1 MDFVAE
7 INLQNK
13 IIPIYNSD
21 HDVLKRLKKNIPL
34 NFKVTQPRNYEFHKK
49 AMALFN
55 LGFENQE
62 KINSFDNYRKLMVMK
77 AGFYTIE
84 MSGAKP
90 VPFADSLSY
99 SSMDNN
105 KFAEVYSRVL
115 DVIAKELGLGSSEVD
130 KEIIS
135 FM

>member
-1 MDFVAE
+1 MKFTAE
-7 INLQNK
+7 IDYKNK
-13 IIPIYNSD
+13 INPLYNSD
-21 HDVLKRLKKNIPL
+21 YDVLKRLKKNTPL
-34 NFKVTQPRNYEFHKK
+34 NFNVTQPRNYEFHKK

-62 KINSFDNYRKLMVMK
+62 KINSFDNYRKIITMK
-77 AGFYTIE
+77 AGFFSTEITDKGTVY
-84 MSGAKP
+84 
-90 VPFADSLSY
+90 FADSLSY

-105 KFAEVYSRVL
+105 KFAEVYSKVL
-115 DVIAKELGLGSSEVD
+115 DVIAKELGLGSSELD

>member
-1 MDFVAE
+1 MELWGQFSLDKKLMPLYGTDYDKVAKIKTKTE
-7 INLQNK
+7 YLIK
-13 IIPIYNSD
+13 IIE
-21 HDVLKRLKKNIPL
+21 
-34 NFKVTQPRNYEFHKK
+34 PRNPKFHRK
-49 AMALFN
+49 AFALFQ
-55 LGFENQE
+55 LGFQNQE
-62 KINSFDNYRKLMVMK
+62 KINSFPNYRNLMTIK

-84 MSGAKP
+84 MSGDKQ

-105 KFAEVYSRVL
+105 KFAEVYSKVL

-130 KEIIS
+130 EEIIS

>member
-1 MDFVAE
+1 MKFTAQLDY
-7 INLQNK
+7 QNK
-13 IIPIYNSD
+13 ISPLYNSD
-21 HDVLKRLKKNIPL
+21 YDVMKRLKKNIPL
-34 NFKVTQPRNYEFHKK
+34 NFDVTQPRNYEFHKK

-62 KINSFDNYRKLMVMK
+62 DINSFDNYRKIMVMK
-77 AGFYTIE
+77 AGFYTTEITDK
-84 MSGAKP
+84 GVAY
-90 VPFADSLSY
+90 FADSLSY

-105 KFAEVYSRVL
+105 KFAEVYSKVL
-115 DVIAKELGLGSSEVD
+115 DVIAKQLGLGNSELD